1 MTAFGLCFSSSHGV
15 TTSQLGIAERT
26 GSGLCVTGAPGLQM
40 PEPALDRDIR
50 GRAFERVLALERIH
64 QAIPWSEIK
73 RGFAFKGEKIHLATK
88 ARGIF
93 KPRQMHTLLSIKT
106 VTPRP
111 GRRVWYDD
119 QHQVEQSIFEEREY
133 FDYAMMAGGPNA
145 SGNLLLKRAWTE
157 KTPIIYFMGLSPER
171 YVPIAPAFI
180 YGWDARSGT
189 CQIGPGKIVGTPTS
203 IVEQRPFEP
212 ADDRRYYLSQ
222 TQQRAHQAIF
232 RAAVMDAYKDC
243 CAISGLRET
252 SLLDAAHIVEDK
264 HQTLGQPVV
273 CNGLPLTKIHH
284 AAFDSNL
291 IGVDPDYRIHV
302 SDQLLDLT
310 DGPMLEALK
319 GVDGNRIRLP
329 KRAIDCPDPER
340 LEERFARFRAAM

>member
-1 MTAFGLCFSSSHGV
+1 M
-15 TTSQLGIAERT
+15 AE
-26 GSGLCVTGAPGLQM
+26 PK
-40 PEPALDRDIR
+40 LDREIR
-50 GRAFERVLALERIH
+50 REAFDRILALERIH

-73 RGFAFKGEKIHLATK
+73 RGFEFNGEKVHFATK

-119 QHQVEQSIFEEREY
+119 QHHVQQSVFEEREY
-133 FDYAMMAGGPNA
+133 FDYEMMAGGPNA
-145 SGNLLLKRAWTE
+145 SGNLLLKHAWTE

-180 YGWDARSGT
+180 YGWDARTGI
-189 CQIGPGKIVGTPTS
+189 CQVGPGKLVSTPTS

-212 ADDRRYYLSQ
+212 TDDRRYYLSQ

-232 RAAVMDAYKDC
+232 RAAVMDAYGNR
-243 CAISGLRET
+243 CAISGLAET
-252 SLLDAAHIVEDK
+252 RLLDAAHIVEDK
-264 HQTLGQPVV
+264 HRTLGQPVV
-273 CNGLPLTKIHH
+273 CNGIPLTKIHH

-291 IGVDPDYRIHV
+291 IGVDPDYCIHV
-302 SDQLLDLT
+302 SDKLLHLH

-319 GVDGNRIRLP
+319 GIDGKRILLP
-329 KRAIDCPDPER
+329 RRNIDYPDPER
-340 LEERFARFRAAM
+340 LEKRFAQFRVAM

>member
-1 MTAFGLCFSSSHGV
+1 M
-15 TTSQLGIAERT
+15 AE
-26 GSGLCVTGAPGLQM
+26 
-40 PEPALDRDIR
+40 PEVDREIR
-50 GRAFERVLALERIH
+50 NRAFEHVLVLQRIH
-64 QAIPWSEIK
+64 QAIPWSEIE
-73 RGFAFKGEKIHLATK
+73 RGFEFNGEKVHFATK

-93 KPRQMHTLLSIKT
+93 KPRQMRTLLSIKT

-119 QHQVEQSIFEEREY
+119 QHQVQQSIFEEREY
-133 FDYAMMAGGPNA
+133 FDYAMMAGGPKA
-145 SGNLLLKRAWTE
+145 SGNVLLKQAWID

-171 YVPIAPAFI
+171 YVPIAPAFV
-180 YGWDARSGT
+180 YGWDARSGI
-189 CQIGPGKIVGTPTS
+189 CQVGPGKLVGTPTS
-203 IVEQRPFEP
+203 T
-212 ADDRRYYLSQ
+212 DDRRYYLIE

-232 RAAVMDAYKDC
+232 RAAVMDAYDNC

-252 SLLDAAHIVEDK
+252 RLLDAAHIVEDK
-264 HQTLGQPVV
+264 HKTLGQPVV

-291 IGVDPDYRIHV
+291 IGVDSDYRIHV
-302 SDQLLDLT
+302 SDELLDLH

-329 KRAIDCPDPER
+329 KRCIDYPDPER
-340 LEERFARFRAAM
+340 LEERFAQFRAAM

>member
-1 MTAFGLCFSSSHGV
+1 M
-15 TTSQLGIAERT
+15 AE
-26 GSGLCVTGAPGLQM
+26 
-40 PEPALDRDIR
+40 PELDREIR
-50 GRAFERVLALERIH
+50 DRAFEHVLVLARIH
-64 QAIPWSEIK
+64 QAIPWSEIE
-73 RGFAFKGEKIHLATK
+73 RGFEFNGEKVHFATK

-93 KPRQMHTLLSIKT
+93 KPRQMRTLLSIKT

-119 QHQVEQSIFEEREY
+119 QHQVQQAQQSILKGREY

-145 SGNLLLKRAWTE
+145 SGNVLLKQAWTD

-171 YVPIAPAFI
+171 YMPIAPAFV
-180 YGWDARSGT
+180 YGWDARSGI
-189 CQIGPGKIVGTPTS
+189 CQVGPGKLVRTPTS
-203 IVEQRPFEP
+203 IAEQRPLEP
-212 ADDRRYYLSQ
+212 TDDRRYYLIE
-222 TQQRAHQAIF
+222 TRQRAHQAFF
-232 RAAVMDAYKDC
+232 RAAVMDAYDNC

-252 SLLDAAHIVEDK
+252 RLLDAAHIVEDK
-264 HQTLGQPVV
+264 HKTLGQPVV
-273 CNGLPLTKIHH
+273 RNGLPLTKIHH

-302 SDQLLDLT
+302 SDKLLDLH

-329 KRAIDCPDPER
+329 KRCIDYPDPER
-340 LEERFARFRAAM
+340 LEERFAQFRAAM